1 MQPSD
6 KHPPGDES
14 ASGRPRGA
22 RKENLRPV
30 PERFRVD
37 RATLVFDTLM
47 TYLVKVG
54 GIAVIAAIGGI
65 FVFLLIQIFPLFRGA
80 SAEFDRSVDLQELE
94 VDAMGIDAWSELPL
108 FVGPDGTLTF
118 YDIADMDADYNRGLF
133 VVDPGLPEGGVFP
146 FVRFNQRHGRVLFG
160 TDDGRFV
167 VVEVE
172 YEQTHPAHRAREVVP
187 RVEAGDPIRI
197 GREDASFEQ
206 IDYVDAGRSKLA
218 VAIQRL
224 PDGTQELHAVSLRE
238 TQPLIGDPVLQRD
251 REFNFT
257 ELFEGEPR
265 FLRVTGDSDF
275 VIVGTDEGDVHLLAR
290 TGQAFHLRQT
300 IRPFRGFDDE
310 TIHSMNFL
318 FGDLSLIFTNPDG
331 ESLMYSVYHD
341 EHAGHRILGRTKEFA
356 PLPTGRGADFYSS
369 SLRNKG
375 FLVGSGNY
383 VAVRYATNLATRWE
397 ANLGFEVRHA
407 LLGGRYDKMLFLDTD
422 NVLHLFDLR
431 DRHPETGWRAY
442 FGKIHYEGR
451 SEPEFMW
458 QSTGGGDDFEPKLS
472 MVPLIWGTLKGTVFA
487 MIIAVPIALLAAL
500 YTSQFLKPEI
510 RRSVKPVMEI
520 MESVPTVV
528 LGFLAAL
535 WMAPIISG
543 RVPATLLVILSLPVA
558 VILFGLV
565 LNNLPQ
571 SIRRWIKPGYEFAY
585 FAPVMFLVG
594 WLAWSAGPV
603 VEGIFFV
610 VEDSDSGAVTA
621 DFRLWWSE
629 TTGLDFRQRNAF
641 VVGIFMGFAI
651 IPTIFTIAEDS
662 MSNVPAAFRSGSLA
676 LGASRW
682 QTAVNIVLPTAA
694 AGIFSAVMIGFG
706 RAVGETMILLMATG
720 NTPIMTMNPF
730 DGMRTLAANIAV
742 ELPEAAQGGS
752 LYRSLFL
759 GALLLFMMT
768 FVINTLAELLRQR
781 LRDRYK
787 AVE

>member
-1 MQPSD
+1 M
-6 KHPPGDES
+6 
-14 ASGRPRGA
+14 
-22 RKENLRPV
+22 

-37 RATLVFDTLM
+37 RATLLFDAFM
-47 TYLVKVG
+47 NYVVKVG
-54 GIAVIAAIGGI
+54 GVAVIAAIGGI
-65 FVFLLIQIFPLFRGA
+65 FVFLVVQILPLFQGA
-80 SAEFDRSVDLQELE
+80 SAGFERSVDLQDLE

-108 FVGPDGTLTF
+108 FVGPDGSLTF

-133 VVDPGLPEGGVFP
+133 VVDPGLPEGEVFP

-160 TDDGRFV
+160 TDDGRFIV
-167 VVEVE
+167 VDVE
-172 YEQTHPAHRAREVVP
+172 YEQTHPEHRQREIVP
-187 RVEAGDPIRI
+187 RVTASTPIRI
-197 GREDASFEQ
+197 GRDDASFEQ

-224 PDGTQELHAVSLRE
+224 PDGTQELHAVTLRE

-251 REFNFT
+251 REFNLT
-257 ELFEGEPR
+257 GLFEGEPR
-265 FLRVTGDSDF
+265 FLRLTGDSDF
-275 VIVGTDEGDVHLLAR
+275 VIVGTDEGEVHLLAR
-290 TGQAFHLRQT
+290 TTQGFNLRQT
-300 IRPFRGFDDE
+300 IRPFETFDDG

-331 ESLMYSVYHD
+331 EILMYSVFHD
-341 EHAGHRILGRTKEFA
+341 EEAGYRVLGKTKEFA
-356 PLPTGRGADFYSS
+356 PLPTGMGADFYSS

-375 FLVGSGNY
+375 FLVGSGDY
-383 VAVRYATNLATRWE
+383 AAVRYATTMATRWE
-397 ANLGFEVRHA
+397 ANLGFDVRQA
-407 LLGGRYDKMLFLDTD
+407 LLGGRYDKMLFLDTE

-451 SEPEFMW
+451 EGLEYMW
-458 QSTGGGDDFEPKLS
+458 QSTGGGDEFEPKLS

-500 YTSQFLKPEI
+500 YSSQFLKPEI
-510 RRSVKPVMEI
+510 RRLVKPVMEI

-543 RVPATLLVILSLPVA
+543 RVPSTLLVILSLPLA
-558 VILFGLV
+558 VILFGLL
-565 LNNLPQ
+565 LNNL
-571 SIRRWIKPGYEFAY
+571 SMSARRWVKPGYEFAY
-585 FAPVMFLVG
+585 FAPVMFLVA
-594 WLAWSAGPV
+594 WLAWSVGPV
-603 VEGIFFV
+603 VEGLFFAV
-610 VEDSDSGAVTA
+610 QDPDTGAITA

-662 MSNVPAAFRSGSLA
+662 ISNVPAAFRSGSLA

-682 QTAVNIVLPTAA
+682 QTAINIVLPTAA

-759 GALLLFMMT
+759 GAMLLFLMT
-768 FVINTLAELLRQR
+768 FLINTLAELLRQR